1 MQCRLQSN
9 RCFEDGD
16 ENMFE
21 IMVKLKKGWMD
32 LSGVSDLELFEA
44 LSDWSSGKKEI
55 IKIKSFLF
63 NSEDIVSITVSR

>member
-1 MQCRLQSN
+1 
-9 RCFEDGD
+9 
-16 ENMFE
+16 MFE